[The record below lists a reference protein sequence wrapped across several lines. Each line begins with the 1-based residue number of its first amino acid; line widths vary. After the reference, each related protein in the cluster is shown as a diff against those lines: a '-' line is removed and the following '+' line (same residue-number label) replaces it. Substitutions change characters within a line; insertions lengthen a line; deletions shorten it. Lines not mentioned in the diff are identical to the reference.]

1 MLLPS
6 FCEICPC
13 SYLCWGRHREINGGE
28 ERRIFIALL
37 IVLQCRLFIPTIQIK
52 PAAGARTL
60 LHIGTHRREYE
71 QLDPNHLYYM
81 QWRLR
86 GLERSP
92 YVEDVSLTESR
103 EVYQWIDS
111 LYRKLKQVSC
121 EVEGVSERLQEVMK
135 KEEGGVVRGRSQ
147 SF

>member
-1 MLLPS
+1 MEWNGMKEWNGEMNEDTHFIVVDLP
-6 FCEICPC
+6 F
-13 SYLCWGRHREINGGE
+13 R
-28 ERRIFIALL
+28 F
-37 IVLQCRLFIPTIQIK
+37 FIPTIQIK

-103 EVYQWIDS
+103 EAYQWMDS

-121 EVEGVSERLQEVMK
+121 EVDGVSERLQEVME
-135 KEEGGVVRGRSQ
+135 KEGGGVVRGRSQ